1 MLTNVAR
8 IRIPDFPEANA
19 GKLREA
25 QSVTQHAA
33 LAQYDISA
41 SAHDLYIVQVVAR
54 ALAEP
59 FTQDFDLQVIL
70 SRQLGDDGVHAGV
83 EREWALAHQHAD
95 PVSEINGRGDIY
107 DGFRKHTLSA
117 LLNTTQ
123 ESLPALH
130 SLGEERGAA

>member
-1 MLTNVAR
+1 MTIQPRWTAAFEDRILTNVAR

-25 QSVTQHAA
+25 QSVTQ
-33 LAQYDISA
+33 
-41 SAHDLYIVQVVAR
+41 R
-54 ALAEP
+54 
-59 FTQDFDLQVIL
+59 
-70 SRQLGDDGVHAGV
+70 AGV

-95 PVSEINGRGDIY
+95 PVSEINGYSDIY